1 MMRFILDCLRP
12 ARARA
17 APASASSAAERDSVE
32 LQVEVKD
39 TSDDNEVKELKDA
52 LQKENEALQ
61 RVKTLCYDTN
71 KTVEKLEEKKLHLRE
86 QLNMIQN
93 LEKQERE
100 VLDALQEK
108 QQRLEETIQQ
118 YDAKLRAVND
128 NVQQLQMEVACAK
141 AHAENMH
148 VRIAPLQDSFEEI
161 LQVKKKLD
169 KLIGGFITDEHSM
182 TDMPE
187 EADAC
192 GRVNVLEINFDHV
205 DREENRSKQE
215 IKEVN
220 QVNHERSMEEGNQ
233 MQCVGENLKSSGS
246 SSFTEI
252 TLTEVKEEDVKFRSA
267 SPQLDSSDIEEED
280 FEFVHPSQA
289 TNRQFDFFHPNP
301 FIEGDVFGDDHFPK
315 ADVTECLPRDPFKG
329 TDPFASDMLF
339 VDITEEKCCDD
350 ILITADKSLPETVHY
365 PLQSGGREKD
375 YGTFNTSVNLPVD
388 AHFKQSTRKLD
399 RCLSMPSQS
408 TGLKSRSNTC
418 PEAGTSITPGQILDA
433 VQRAVVT
440 EAVSPQLD
448 EDCAYKSVPGHSSS
462 ECDSSDGDVEDEEE
476 DRVQTGLLCGLQKI
490 ITGSYTEFPLSPCDT
505 EPYPV
510 INDTVKTF
518 EHQSIITSEKYAAS
532 DKDCCHPELG
542 NVETSPLDLNNPG
555 TLCDIRSDQLTAL
568 DAYDYK
574 YGDMFFFTVRLDPSS
589 PELHNPSPVC
599 PDSNDVKKCG
609 SLSQLPW
616 TENSLS
622 LESND
627 TDTFKCCT
635 PKPEDTKHH
644 SLIGYVEKCVDKVKL
659 EMAVNSAKLESDYET
674 WNLHTS
680 HLTCE
685 DQIACESIPN
695 SDNNDQWKANQSP
708 DTHILDSL
716 VQDTEVFTPL
726 KSTVEGIY
734 SLLSNT
740 EVSATDQL
748 SAHEKLNLD
757 GSDSQQH
764 ESHCSE
770 SLAVSKSDLQYFDPF
785 SPLSTESTDCV
796 SKFDE
801 MYTISSHNAPRL
813 DSGYHEVDT
822 PTPVSQ
828 DPMDTRK
835 YSFSLQ
841 DPCYPTSKESNSQ
854 ITDPF
859 SPKSVDTG
867 IFDSETENCEFNY
880 MINCQSFTPQ
890 LASTDLSNPDKKPMS
905 FFNTVSCDV
914 LSDNLNGSE
923 LDDCYIVCP
932 FPQKIEN
939 YSADSIE
946 NRVIPGDGCPVTGET
961 KPSSMASNGLS
972 SQANNCSSVWRTSEI
987 TLPNPEMFDSVKHSV
1002 FEFSTTA
1009 FDSNGLNISKQA
1021 EDITNNAVNVTRKP
1035 DLADIDQFCS
1045 ELSKMVSSRSSDTVQ
1060 QSVTEMLF
1068 GSDPNTSS
1076 FYPWDFEKQHHNY

>member
-17 APASASSAAERDSVE
+17 APASASSAAERDTVE
-32 LQVEVKD
+32 LQVEAKD
-39 TSDDNEVKELKDA
+39 TSDDSEVKELNDA

-61 RVKTLCYDTN
+61 MVKTLCHDTN

-93 LEKQERE
+93 LEKKERE
-100 VLDALQEK
+100 VLDSLLEK

-148 VRIAPLQDSFEEI
+148 VRIAPLQDAFEEI

-169 KLIGGFITDEHSM
+169 ELICGFITDEDSM

-187 EADAC
+187 EEDAC
-192 GRVNVLEINFDHV
+192 GGVNVLEISFDHV

-215 IKEVN
+215 IKEVD
-220 QVNHERSMEEGNQ
+220 QVNHERSVEEGNQ
-233 MQCVGENLKSSGS
+233 MQCIGENLKSSGS

-252 TLTEVKEEDVKFRSA
+252 TLTEVKEEDVIFRSA

-301 FIEGDVFGDDHFPK
+301 FTEGDVFGDDHFPK

-339 VDITEEKCCDD
+339 VDVTEEKCCDD
-350 ILITADKSLPETVHY
+350 ILITEDKSLPETVHY
-365 PLQSGGREKD
+365 PLQSGGRDKD
-375 YGTFNTSVNLPVD
+375 YGTFNTPVNLPVD

-399 RCLSMPSQS
+399 RCLSTPTQS
-408 TGLKSRSNTC
+408 IGLKSRSNTC
-418 PEAGTSITPGQILDA
+418 PEPGTSITQDQILDA
-433 VQRAVVT
+433 VQLAVLT
-440 EAVSPQLD
+440 KAVSPQLD
-448 EDCAYKSVPGHSSS
+448 EDCVYKSVPGHSSS
-462 ECDSSDGDVEDEEE
+462 ECDSSDGDVEEEEEE

-505 EPYPV
+505 ESYPGV
-510 INDTVKTF
+510 SDTVKTF

-555 TLCDIRSDQLTAL
+555 TSCDIRSDQITAL

-609 SLSQLPW
+609 LPW
-616 TENSLS
+616 KDNSLS
-622 LESND
+622 PESND
-627 TDTFKCCT
+627 TDPFKCCT

-644 SLIGYVEKCVDKVKL
+644 SLIGYVEKCVDNVKL
-659 EMAVNSAKLESDYET
+659 EMAVNEYEM
-674 WNLHTS
+674 WNLNTS
-680 HLTCE
+680 LLTCE
-685 DQIACESIPN
+685 DQIACENIPN
-695 SDNNDQWKANQSP
+695 SDNNDQWKANPS
-708 DTHILDSL
+708 TYTNILDSL
-716 VQDTEVFTPL
+716 FQDTEVFTPL
-726 KSTVEGIY
+726 KSTVKGVY
-734 SLLSNT
+734 SLPSNT
-740 EVSATDQL
+740 EASATDQL
-748 SAHEKLNLD
+748 SADEKLNLD
-757 GSDSQQH
+757 ASDSQQH
-764 ESHCSE
+764 ESHCPE
-770 SLAVSKSDLQYFDPF
+770 RLAVSKSDLQYFDPF

-796 SKFDE
+796 SEFEE
-801 MYTISSHNAPRL
+801 MYTINPHNAPRL

-841 DPCYPTSKESNSQ
+841 DPCYPTSKDDT
-854 ITDPF
+854 TDPF

-867 IFDSETENCEFNY
+867 IFDSETEKCEFNY
-880 MINCQSFTPQ
+880 IINSQSFTPQ
-890 LASTDLSNPDKKPMS
+890 LASTDLSDPDKKPMS

-932 FPQKIEN
+932 FPQKIES
-939 YSADSIE
+939 YSAENIE
-946 NRVIPGDGCPVTGET
+946 NSVIPGDGCPVTEET
-961 KPSSMASNGLS
+961 KRSPMASNGLS
-972 SQANNCSSVWRTSEI
+972 SQANNCSSVWKTSEI
-987 TLPNPEMFDSVKHSV
+987 SVPNPEMFDTMKHSV
-1002 FEFSTTA
+1002 FDFSTTA
-1009 FDSNGLNISKQA
+1009 FDSNALNISKQA
-1021 EDITNNAVNVTRKP
+1021 EDITINAVNVTRKP
-1035 DLADIDQFCS
+1035 DVADINQFCS